1 MPSVISNLEKT
12 LPLELLLNCPN
23 MRSFALVYENLKVS
37 FGAIRSNTLR
47 TILTILIIAIGIMAL
62 VGILTAIDSIKKSIN
77 DEFTMMGANT
87 FSIQSR
93 GMRVQVGGKR
103 YRTKN
108 HTYISYQQATQFME
122 RFEFP
127 ATVSLSIW
135 ATGAATI
142 KHMSN
147 KTNPNIGVRG
157 VTSGYFETAGLDID
171 RGRIFSAHEED
182 NGWSVAIIG
191 KSVASQ
197 LFEKNEDPID
207 KIISVGSGKYRVIG
221 VMKSKGDAFGGGPDQ
236 SVMLPV
242 HNVATQFSRPN
253 MNYTINIKPNNPLH
267 LEYAV
272 SEAEGIFRIVRNLS
286 ARDESDFNIEKSDS
300 LAQILLENIKYVTIA
315 ATLIGIITLIGAAVG
330 LMNIMLVA
338 VAERTR
344 EIGTRKAMGA
354 KSSTIKQQFL
364 FEAIVICQLG
374 GLLGIALGILI
385 GNIISLITG
394 SAFVIPWLWMAL
406 GVVICFAV
414 GLTSGY
420 LPAVQASKLD
430 PIEALRYE

>member
-1 MPSVISNLEKT
+1 MKSVS
-12 LPLELLLNCPN
+12 LL
-23 MRSFALVYENLKVS
+23 VENFRVS

-47 TILTILIIAIGIMAL
+47 TVLTILIIAVGIMAL

-87 FSIQSR
+87 FNIQSR
-93 GMRVQVGGKR
+93 GMNIQVGGQR
-103 YRTKN
+103 YRSVN
-108 HTYISYQQATQFME
+108 HAYISYRQAIEFID

-127 ATVSLSIW
+127 ATVSMSVW
-135 ATGAATI
+135 ASGAATI
-142 KHMSN
+142 KYQSK
-147 KTNPNIGVRG
+147 KTNPNVSVRG
-157 VTSGYFETAGLDID
+157 VSGGYFETAGLDID
-171 RGRIFSAHEED
+171 KGRVFSSHEEE
-182 NGWSVAIIG
+182 NGWAVAIIG
-191 KSVASQ
+191 TSIASQ

-207 KIISVGSGKYRVIG
+207 KVISVGSGKYRVIG
-221 VMKSKGDAFGGGPDQ
+221 VMKSKGDAFGGGPNQ
-236 SVMLPV
+236 SVLLPV
-242 HNVATQFSRPN
+242 HNVATYFSRPE
-253 MNYTINIKPNNPLH
+253 MNYTISIKPQNPLH

-272 SEAEGIFRIVRNLS
+272 SEAEGIFRIVRNLK
-286 ARDESDFNIEKSDS
+286 ATDQSDFNIEKSDT
-300 LAQILLENIKYVTIA
+300 LAKILLENIKYVTIA

-374 GLLGIALGILI
+374 GVLGILLGILM
-385 GNIISLITG
+385 GNLISLLTG

-420 LPAVQASKLD
+420 LPAVKAAKLD

>member
-1 MPSVISNLEKT
+1 VPSVISNLEKT

-286 ARDESDFNIEKSDS
+286 ARDESDFNIEK
-300 LAQILLENIKYVTIA
+300 LP
-315 ATLIGIITLIGAAVG
+315 
-330 LMNIMLVA
+330 
-338 VAERTR
+338 
-344 EIGTRKAMGA
+344 
-354 KSSTIKQQFL
+354 
-364 FEAIVICQLG
+364 LG
-374 GLLGIALGILI
+374 
-385 GNIISLITG
+385 
-394 SAFVIPWLWMAL
+394 
-406 GVVICFAV
+406 
-414 GLTSGY
+414 
-420 LPAVQASKLD
+420 
-430 PIEALRYE
+430 

>member
-1 MPSVISNLEKT
+1 MKSFG
-12 LPLELLLNCPN
+12 LL
-23 MRSFALVYENLKVS
+23 VENLKVS
-37 FGAIRSNTLR
+37 FGAIRSNTMR
-47 TILTILIIAIGIMAL
+47 TVLTILIIAIGIMAL
-62 VGILTAIDSIKKSIN
+62 VGILTAIDSIKRSIN
-77 DEFTMMGANT
+77 SEFTMMGANT

-93 GMRVQVGGKR
+93 GMNIQMGGQR
-103 YRTKN
+103 YRTLN
-108 HTYISYQQATQFME
+108 HSYISYQQAQKFVE

-127 ATVSLSIW
+127 ATVSMTVY
-135 ATGAATI
+135 ATGGATI
-142 KHMSN
+142 KYQSK
-147 KTNPNIGVRG
+147 KTNPNITVRG
-157 VTSGYFETAGLDID
+157 VNSAYFETAGLEVES
-171 RGRIFSAHEED
+171 GRNFSAHEED
-182 NGWSVAIIG
+182 SGWAVAVIG
-191 KSVASQ
+191 KSIVSQ

-207 KIISVGSGKYRVIG
+207 KIISVGSGKYRIIG
-221 VMKSKGDAFGGGPDQ
+221 VMKSKGDAFGGGPNQ
-236 SVMLPV
+236 AVLLPI
-242 HNVATQFSRPN
+242 HNVATYFSRPN
-253 MNYTINIKPNNPLH
+253 MNYTINIKPFNPLH
-267 LEYAV
+267 LDYAV

-286 ARDESDFNIEKSDS
+286 PKDQSDFNIEKSDS
-300 LAQILLENIKYVTIA
+300 LAKMLLDNIKYVTIA

-344 EIGTRKAMGA
+344 EIGTRKAIGA

-374 GLLGIALGILI
+374 GILGIILGILM
-385 GNIISLITG
+385 GNLISLITG
-394 SAFVIPWLWMAL
+394 SAFVIPWLWMGM